1 MLRIGWFATG
11 RGEGSRGLLRFVA
24 DAIGQ
29 GRLDAQIEFVFSNR
43 EPGEAEGSD
52 AFFDLV
58 RSYGFPLETLSSA
71 RYRLEHGGGPMAQH
85 REGFDREA
93 IALLE
98 LKRYQPNVC
107 ALAGYMLICGSEM
120 CRRYP
125 LLNLHGALPD
135 GPTGTWQ
142 SVIWDLIASG
152 ATRTGSMIHL
162 ATEEVDR
169 GPVLS
174 HCELPIIGG
183 PFDSERQKLAG
194 RAVEQVRRDEG
205 EENGLFKLIRAEG
218 YRREPY
224 LLLETLGAVADG
236 RVRVEPGKALDTHG
250 KPLASTHS
258 LGFSL
263 TAEINSAIARD
274 PMGFTHTPLQVQ
286 EEGTEPY
293 WGGLDIRVGQ
303 KFVQGDEC
311 TLRQSQNELMKV

>member
-29 GRLDAQIEFVFSNR
+29 GRLDARIEFVFSNR

-52 AFFDLV
+52 AFFELV
-58 RSYGFPLETLSSA
+58 RSYGFPLVTLSSA
-71 RYRLEHGGGPMAQH
+71 RYRREHGGGPMWQH
-85 REGFDREA
+85 REGFDRA
-93 IALLE
+93 VLNLLQP
-98 LKRYQPNVC
+98 YQPDVC
-107 ALAGYMLICGSEM
+107 ALAGYMLICSGGM

-142 SVIWDLIASG
+142 SVIWELIASG

-174 HCELPIIGG
+174 HCELPIVGG
-183 PFDSERQKLAG
+183 RFDAARESLAG
-194 RAVEQVRRDEG
+194 RDVEQVQREEG
-205 EENGLFKLIRAEG
+205 EENELFRLIRAEG

-224 LLLETLGAVADG
+224 LLLATLQAVADG
-236 RVRVEPGKALDTHG
+236 RVRIRPGEALDG
-250 KPLASTHS
+250 SGRPLSDAYP
-258 LGFSL
+258 LGMPL
-263 TAEINSAIARD
+263 TEEIETAI
-274 PMGFTHTPLQVQ
+274 
-286 EEGTEPY
+286 
-293 WGGLDIRVGQ
+293 
-303 KFVQGDEC
+303 
-311 TLRQSQNELMKV
+311 